1 MVHSPV
7 TAWGMVYRRPDS
19 GPRCRVWEYILI
31 CPGAIPSPRRFF
43 ETDQGFMGYFLGIN
57 VSVIRKIGASPIEN
71 TVGGSIMISKLFKT
85 SRVISFTAL
94 MMLLLVAVACG
105 SAAAPATSAPDT
117 SGSGASSAVPTAVV
131 QPADPSESMGEIMV
145 NPGRV
150 TLMVGEFQ
158 SEHFDTNYGPTGK
171 EIRKNF
177 HGHLTSWDLV
187 DGAMEIVPGIASKWE
202 LSDGGRTTTYTIM
215 KGAKFHDGSEI
226 TAEDVLWTLQH
237 GIGKQALEYS
247 KSSPGIN
254 YATIL
259 ESIQQTGPDQVSI
272 TTEVPSPELAIYISE
287 NEGGATQGQ
296 VMPARASLHDVA
308 AADAYEANPIGSGP
322 GKLVEHVQLESFLF
336 ERFDDFYYQPANGFP
351 TDKRYQFTEL
361 ELELVPEEST
371 RAAALQAGEADIGQ
385 VSLGQRSQVED
396 GGGHLVFSGES
407 VIIESHL
414 WGCWKP
420 EFACSDK
427 RVRQAL
433 NYAVNKE
440 QLRGLLGGPDVM
452 VNKGWWVVTP
462 STIGYSPELDPW
474 PFDPD
479 KARQLMAEAG
489 YKTPDNPSG
498 KDYGKLVINTYA
510 DGLIPTLIEAAQ
522 LTAEFWKTEL
532 GIDAEVRVWDKAT
545 FGNTRTLR
553 FEDFDGTINMAA
565 QNTRLDAAGV
575 SRLYFLTRMK
585 DGPSSRVTA
594 DPEIFALLEET
605 LAETGTANA
614 EAAFNSAFLR
624 LRDEAY
630 QINFGYLNS
639 PWGVGPRI
647 KSWEPYLVCEYACA
661 LHTIVLN

>member
-1 MVHSPV
+1 MV
-7 TAWGMVYRRPDS
+7 
-19 GPRCRVWEYILI
+19 
-31 CPGAIPSPRRFF
+31 
-43 ETDQGFMGYFLGIN
+43 
-57 VSVIRKIGASPIEN
+57 
-71 TVGGSIMISKLFKT
+71 SKLFQT
-85 SRVISFTAL
+85 SKVVSFTAL
-94 MMLLLVAVACG
+94 MLLVLVAVACG
-105 SAAAPATSAPDT
+105 SAAAPEATTPATS
-117 SGSGASSAVPTAVV
+117 GGAAPTAMP
-131 QPADPSESMGEIMV
+131 QPAEPSESMGEIMI

-187 DGAMEIVPGIASKWE
+187 DGAMEIAPGIASKWE

-237 GIGKQALEYS
+237 GMGKQALEYS

-259 ESIQQTGPDQVSI
+259 DSIEQTGPDQVSI
-272 TTEVPSPELAIYISE
+272 TTTVPSPELAVYISE

-296 VMPARASLHDVA
+296 VMPARPSLHDVA
-308 AADAYEANPIGSGP
+308 AADAYEANPIGAGP
-322 GKLVEHVQLESFLF
+322 AKLIEHVQLESYLF

-361 ELELVPEEST
+361 KLELVPEEST

-385 VSLGQRSQVED
+385 ISLGQRDQVED
-396 GGGHLVFSGES
+396 GGGHVVFSGES

-433 NYAVNKE
+433 NYAIDKE
-440 QLRGLLGGPDVM
+440 LLRDRLMGGPEVM
-452 VNKGWWVVTP
+452 VVKGWWVVTP
-462 STIGYSPELDPW
+462 STIGYSEDLDPF

-522 LTAEFWKTEL
+522 LTAEFWRKEL
-532 GIDAEVRVWDKAT
+532 GIDAEVRVMDKTT

-553 FEDFDGTINMAA
+553 FEDFDGTVNMAA
-565 QNTRLDAAGV
+565 QNTRLDAAGI

-585 DGPSSRVTA
+585 DGPSSRVNA
-594 DPEIFALLEET
+594 DPEIFTLLEET
-605 LAETGTANA
+605 LAKPGAPDADEV
-614 EAAFNSAFLR
+614 FNSTFKR

-630 QINFGYLNS
+630 QINFGYINS

-647 KSWEPYLVCEYACA
+647 KTWEPFLVCEYACA
-661 LHTIVLN
+661 MHTIVLN